1 MAAGEGIE
9 LLTRPWRHWAD
20 FRGRSRRLEAL
31 LFLATVLAGAVVI
44 GAVGEVAMN
53 LTGASLPPLRLGN
66 QFVALTIEPR
76 GWPLLFYF
84 TLCFVPG
91 LALSVRRLHDYG
103 LSGLL
108 LLAWPV
114 PVFGQLVGLILIIVI
129 LFLRDRREAAR
140 FGPDPREPE
149 VDTNALGSV
158 FS

>member
-66 QFVALTIEPR
+66 QFVTLTIEPR

-91 LALSVRRLHDYG
+91 LALSVRRLHG
-103 LSGLL
+103 GGR
-108 LLAWPV
+108 A
-114 PVFGQLVGLILIIVI
+114 GRG
-129 LFLRDRREAAR
+129 RRA
-140 FGPDPREPE
+140 GPGP
-149 VDTNALGSV
+149 GGG
-158 FS
+158 